1 MFRADWQD
9 DKHKAEKLQLG
20 FSVMKQTA
28 VNAIITAGNSCERQA
43 LLQMLE
49 KGVMYVCDRYYDLDY
64 AFLN

>member
-1 MFRADWQD
+1 
-9 DKHKAEKLQLG
+9 
-20 FSVMKQTA
+20 MKETA

-49 KGVMYVCDRYYDLDY
+49 EGVMYVCDRYYGLDY